1 MHEPARE
8 QVFIHIYREEEI
20 FENDIVDAEVNGED
34 YLMKGIELFVRMKMR
49 KKLAIKLFSVSQEQ
63 QHCHCFRILE

>member
-8 QVFIHIYREEEI
+8 QVYINIYMEEI
-20 FENDIVDAEVNGED
+20 FENDIVDAEVNDED